1 MPAGT
6 EGKRLMRVAEDRTN
20 WVLAHPGFSAWLK
33 TALAESRGR
42 DPIELLNELEV
53 LDSLIRA
60 RCAAE
65 LSWMVRSEER

>member
-1 MPAGT
+1 MRT
-6 EGKRLMRVAEDRTN
+6 RNDSEHLMKVANDRMN

-33 TALAESRGR
+33 TTLAQSRGR

-53 LDSLIRA
+53 LDSLIRD

-65 LSWMVRSEER
+65 LSWMANSEE